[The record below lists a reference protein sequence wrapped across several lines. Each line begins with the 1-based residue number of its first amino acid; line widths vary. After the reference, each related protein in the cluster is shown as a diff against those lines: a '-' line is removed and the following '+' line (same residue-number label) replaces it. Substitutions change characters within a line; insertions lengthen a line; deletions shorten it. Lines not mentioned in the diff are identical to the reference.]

1 MKKIVVFGG
10 GTGTS
15 LILENLKNITS
26 EITVVVSVS
35 DDGKSTGKLRE
46 EFNIP
51 AVGDIRK
58 VLSSLSDLPNEY
70 NKFMEY
76 RFDTSSYL
84 NNHAL
89 GNLILTSFLNNGY
102 SLKTATDYLS
112 ELLKVKHKVLPLSN
126 DYLTLMEETVTGKII
141 EGQTNINSSAEK
153 CKKLFYKEDVHV
165 LDEVLASINEADLI
179 ILSMGSLYTSLLPH
193 LICSEVKESIINSN
207 AKVMYICNALTEP
220 GETDKFT
227 VGKHIEEIN
236 KYLGSNVIDV
246 VIANNKMISKDILK
260 DNENTKKKDL
270 VTIDYEKLEK
280 LNIKLIEDEL
290 LDIVDNKLIYN
301 SKKLAKLIEKY
312 IKE

>member
-15 LILENLKNITS
+15 LILENLKSINA

-35 DDGKSTGKLRE
+35 DDGKSTGKLIK

-58 VLSSLSDLPNEY
+58 VLSSLSDLPDEY

-76 RFDTSSYL
+76 RFKTESDL

-89 GNLILTSFLNNGY
+89 GNLILTSFLNQGL

-112 ELLKVKHKVLPLSN
+112 KLLNVKHKVLPLSN
-126 DYLTLMEETVTGKII
+126 KRLILMEETVNGNII
-141 EGQTNINSSAEK
+141 EGQTNINSSTEE
-153 CKKLFYKEDVHV
+153 CKRLFYKEKVNV
-165 LDEVLASINEADLI
+165 LDEVLTEIKDSDLI

-193 LICSEVKESIINSN
+193 LICNEVKENIINSN

-236 KYLGSNVIDV
+236 KYLGNNVIDV
-246 VIANNKMISKDILK
+246 VIANNKKINKDTLK
-260 DNENTKKKDL
+260 DNESTKKKDL
-270 VTIDYEKLEK
+270 VTIDYETIEK
-280 LNIKLIEDEL
+280 LNVKLIEDEL
-290 LDIVDNKLIYN
+290 LDIIENKLIYN
-301 SKKLAKLIEKY
+301 SKKLAELIEKY